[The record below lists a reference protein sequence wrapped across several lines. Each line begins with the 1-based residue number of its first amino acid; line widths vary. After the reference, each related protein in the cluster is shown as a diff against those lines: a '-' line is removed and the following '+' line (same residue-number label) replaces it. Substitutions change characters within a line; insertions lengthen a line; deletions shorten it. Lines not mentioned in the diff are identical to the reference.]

1 MVQPDP
7 ALIRS
12 FPTAADFGA
21 WLAQNHAREGLLWL
35 RLCKQGSGLP
45 TVSKSDAIDEALCW
59 GWIDG
64 QLAALD
70 AVAFLVRFTP
80 RRPGAAWSQA
90 NRARAEALIAAGR
103 MQPAGLAA
111 VQAAQADGRW
121 QAAYPGQ
128 RAMTIPEDFLNAL
141 ATRPEAGAT
150 YALLNRANLYAVSY
164 RLATARTPAAR
175 EKRIAAILDRLAK
188 GETYH

>member
-1 MVQPDP
+1 MVKPDP

-12 FPTAADFGA
+12 FATAADFGA
-21 WLAQNHAREGLLWL
+21 WLALNHAREDLLWL
-35 RLCKQGSGLP
+35 KLGKQGSGLP
-45 TVSKSDAIDEALCW
+45 SVSKSEAIDTALCW

-64 QLAALD
+64 QLAAFD
-70 AVAFLVRFTP
+70 AAAFLTRFTP
-80 RRPGAAWSQA
+80 RKRGSAWSQA
-90 NRARAEALIAAGR
+90 NCARAEALIAAGR
-103 MQPAGLAA
+103 MQPPGLAQ

-128 RAMTIPEDFLNAL
+128 GAMTIPEDFLTAL

-150 YALLNRANLYAVSY
+150 YARLNRANLYAVSY